1 MASLLAGPVLHGEFG
16 QVGREDFSQFR
27 FVEQSILGG
36 PAKPGVEIQDAV
48 TDNDKL
54 ATWSYGCCHRAPERV
69 AFGS

>member
-1 MASLLAGPVLHGEFG
+1 
-16 QVGREDFSQFR
+16 VGREDFSQFR
-27 FVEQSILGG
+27 FVEQSILGWS
-36 PAKPGVEIQDAV
+36 AKPGVEIQDAV